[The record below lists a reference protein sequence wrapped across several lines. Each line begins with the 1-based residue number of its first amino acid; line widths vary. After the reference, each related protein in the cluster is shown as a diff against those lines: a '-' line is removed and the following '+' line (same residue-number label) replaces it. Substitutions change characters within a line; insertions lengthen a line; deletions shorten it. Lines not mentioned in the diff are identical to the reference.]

1 MKPELQKLFEGVNGL
16 STDFLD
22 KVSGLLESKVEA
34 ARVTAIQETEQAGHA
49 ERLRLVETHQAEI
62 AQLKESHLVELATK
76 VDGFLNAVVEEWAN
90 KNAPAIDAQIK
101 REAAENL
108 LTGLTGVLKEAGIN
122 FATDADGHIA
132 ALTARLTEAEQRAA
146 VAESENRQIK
156 ESQTAALRDAVIARV
171 CEGMVDTKK
180 ATVVDLLEGVQFIN
194 EKEFASRVNTY
205 RNLVEG
211 KSTKKE
217 GDDDDFQDKVGGK
230 DGDDDNKDKDEK
242 DKVDESKKPKKEGD
256 DDGDDDK
263 DGKDD
268 EDETDKELKESIRRQ
283 LADYNRR
290 YGING

>member
-34 ARVTAIQETEQAGHA
+34 ARLTAIQETENAA
-49 ERLRLVETHQAEI
+49 NIERLRLVEAHQAEI
-62 AQLKESHLVELATK
+62 AQLKESHLMEIATK

-122 FATDADGHIA
+122 FATDENGQIA
-132 ALTARLTEAEQRAA
+132 ALTARLTEAERRAA
-146 VAESENRQIK
+146 IAESENRQIK
-156 ESQTAALRDAVIARV
+156 EAANATLRDSVIARI

-180 ATVVDLLEGVQFIN
+180 ATVVNLLEAVQFTT
-194 EKEFASRVNTY
+194 ESEFASRVHTF

-211 KSTKKE
+211 KSVKKE
-217 GDDDDFQDKVGGK
+217 GDDDDDDFQDKVGGK
-230 DGDDDNKDKDEK
+230 DGDDDNKDG
-242 DKVDESKKPKKEGD
+242 KVEEGKKPKKEGD
-256 DDGDDDK
+256 ED
-263 DGKDD
+263 DD
-268 EDETDKELKESIRRQ
+268 EDETDKELKESIKRQ

-290 YGING
+290 FGING

>member
-34 ARVTAIQETEQAGHA
+34 ARLTAIQETENAA
-49 ERLRLVETHQAEI
+49 NIERLRLVEAHQAEI
-62 AQLKESHLVELATK
+62 AQLKESHLMEIATK

-122 FATDADGHIA
+122 FATDENGQIA
-132 ALTARLTEAEQRAA
+132 ALTARLTEAERRAA
-146 VAESENRQIK
+146 IAESENRQIK
-156 ESQTAALRDAVIARV
+156 EAANATLRDSVIARI

-180 ATVVDLLEGVQFIN
+180 ATVVNLLEAVQFTT
-194 EKEFASRVNTY
+194 ESEFASRVHTF

-211 KSTKKE
+211 KSVKKE
-217 GDDDDFQDKVGGK
+217 GDDDDDDFQDKVGGK
-230 DGDDDNKDKDEK
+230 DGDDDNKDVKAEG
-242 DKVDESKKPKKEGD
+242 KKPKKEGD
-256 DDGDDDK
+256 DD
-263 DGKDD
+263 DD
-268 EDETDKELKESIRRQ
+268 EDETDKELKESIKRQ

-290 YGING
+290 FGING